1 MATQITILDKFR
13 YEDNLVTQV
22 QYDFDAEIN
31 DSIVV
36 NIYHFRPKTELEV
49 EQNIIKRGESE
60 KAKIMA
66 QNLIDQIL
74 PNINV

>member
-22 QYDFDAEIN
+22 QYEFDGEI
-31 DSIVV
+31 DDTIIVT
-36 NIYHFRPKTELEV
+36 IYHFRPKSEAEV
-49 EQNIIKRGESE
+49 EQNIINRGESE
-60 KAKIMA
+60 KSKIIA

-74 PNINV
+74 PNVNL

>member
-1 MATQITILDKFR
+1 M
-13 YEDNLVTQV
+13 V
-22 QYDFDAEIN
+22 
-31 DSIVV
+31 S
-36 NIYHFRPKTELEV
+36 IYHFRPKTELEV

-60 KAKIMA
+60 KAKIIA

>member
-22 QYDFDAEIN
+22 QYDFDVEIN
-31 DSIVV
+31 DSIIVS
-36 NIYHFRPKTELEV
+36 IYHFRPKSELEV
-49 EQNIIKRGESE
+49 EQNIINRGESE

-74 PNINV
+74 PNISV